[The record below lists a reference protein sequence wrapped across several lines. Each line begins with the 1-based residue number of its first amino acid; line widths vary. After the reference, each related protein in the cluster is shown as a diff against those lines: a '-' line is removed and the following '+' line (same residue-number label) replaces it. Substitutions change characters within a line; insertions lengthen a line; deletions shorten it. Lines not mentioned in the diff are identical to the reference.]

1 MADIL
6 IVDDDRLICDIL
18 VKMMGHFGH
27 ESRFA
32 LTGKEGLEL
41 AKNGRFD
48 IVFLDVKLPDANG
61 LDLIKTIKANPSS
74 PEIIIITG
82 DSSPDGAEMA
92 INSGAWNYLG
102 KPFLRQ
108 ELNLQVSRA
117 LQFRK
122 EKGNVSTPGILKRN
136 GLIGESKEIR
146 FCLEQASVAAYSDT
160 PVLISGE
167 PGTGKTL
174 FAKTIHLN
182 SGQSENNFV
191 IVDCCTVTEAI
202 FEGMLFGHKK
212 EDTPGAGENK
222 TGLIKRADKGTLF
235 LDQISELPLP
245 VQKSLLRV
253 MVNRSFTPTGTKM
266 KEPCNFRVIA
276 STTKDLE
283 ALSEKRK
290 FQKDL
295 LSGLKG
301 ICIHLPPLH
310 RIQRDIIKMALY
322 YLDQHCRTYKIDTKG
337 ISPECLDILTF
348 YKWPGNIAELA
359 GAMDKAVASAKNEP
373 TLYSIH
379 LPSYIRAKTIKKI
392 LMPDSKS
399 KNYPLDDYKRGNFPM
414 LIDVLETTE
423 KEYLNAV
430 LSHTGQNLKDACRIS
445 GISKSRMYS
454 KLKKYMLN

>member
-1 MADIL
+1 
-6 IVDDDRLICDIL
+6 
-18 VKMMGHFGH
+18 MGHLGH

-41 AKNGRFD
+41 AKNGWFD

-136 GLIGESKEIR
+136 GIIGESKEIR
-146 FCLEQASVAAYSDT
+146 SCLEQASTAAYSDT
-160 PVLISGE
+160 SVLISGE
-167 PGTGKTL
+167 PGTGKAL

-182 SGQSENNFV
+182 SGRSEKNFV
-191 IVDCCTVTEAI
+191 VVDCCTVTETI

-212 EDTPGAGENK
+212 GDNPEAGEKK
-222 TGLIKRADKGTLF
+222 TGLIKRSDKGTLF
-235 LDQISELPLP
+235 LNEISELPLP

-253 MVNRSFTPTGTKM
+253 MVNRTFTPSGAKM
-266 KEPCNFRVIA
+266 QETCNFRVIA

-295 LSGLKG
+295 LFRLKG
-301 ICIHLPPLH
+301 IGIHLPPLR
-310 RIQRDIIKMALY
+310 RIQRDIVKMALY
-322 YLDQHCRTYKIDTKG
+322 YLDQHCRTYKTDTKG
-337 ISPECLDILTF
+337 ISPECLDILTA
-348 YKWPGNIAELA
+348 YEWPGNIAELTS
-359 GAMDKAVASAKNEP
+359 AMDKAVASAKNEP

-379 LPSYIRAKTIKKI
+379 LPSHIRATGIKNSFI
-392 LMPDSKS
+392 PDLKS
-399 KNYPLDDYKRGNFPM
+399 KNNPLDDNGQGNFPM
-414 LIDVLETTE
+414 LSQVLETRE

-430 LSHTGQNLKDACRIS
+430 LSHTGQNLKEACRIS
-445 GISKSRMYS
+445 GISKSRMHS

>member
-6 IVDDDRLICDIL
+6 IIDDDRLICDIL

-61 LDLIKTIKANPSS
+61 LDLIKTIKATPSS

-82 DSSPDGAEMA
+82 ESSPDGAEMA
-92 INSGAWNYLG
+92 INSGAWNYLS

-122 EKGNVSTPGILKRN
+122 EKGNISTPGILKRN

-146 FCLEQASVAAYSDT
+146 SCLEQASVAAYSDT

-167 PGTGKTL
+167 PGTGKSL

-182 SGQSENNFV
+182 SGRSEKNFV
-191 IVDCCTVTEAI
+191 VVDCCTVTEAI
-202 FEGMLFGHKK
+202 FEGMLFGHKG
-212 EDTPGAGENK
+212 DNLGAGENK

-235 LDQISELPLP
+235 LKQISELPLS

-253 MVNRSFTPTGTKM
+253 IVNRTFTPTGAKTG
-266 KEPCNFRVIA
+266 EPCNFRVIA
-276 STTKDLE
+276 STTKDLG
-283 ALSEKRK
+283 ALSGKRK

-301 ICIHLPPLH
+301 ICIHLPPLR
-310 RIQRDIIKMALY
+310 RIQGDIIKMALY
-322 YLDQHCRTYKIDTKG
+322 YLGQHCRTYKIDTKG
-337 ISPECLDILTF
+337 ISPECLDILAS

-359 GAMDKAVASAKNEP
+359 EAMDKAVASAKNEP

-379 LPSYIRAKTIKKI
+379 LPSYIRTRGIKKSLI
-392 LMPDSKS
+392 SDSKS
-399 KNYPLDDYKRGNFPM
+399 KNKPDYDRGTFPL
-414 LIDVLETTE
+414 LSQLLETTE
-423 KEYLNAV
+423 REYLSAV
-430 LSHTGQNLKDACRIS
+430 LSYTGQNLKQACDIT
-445 GISKSRMYS
+445 GISRSRMYS

>member
-6 IVDDDRLICDIL
+6 IIDDDRLICDIL

-61 LDLIKTIKANPSS
+61 LDLIKTIKVTPSS

-82 DSSPDGAEMA
+82 ESSPDGAEMA
-92 INSGAWNYLG
+92 INSGAWNYLC

-122 EKGNVSTPGILKRN
+122 EKGNISTPGILKRN
-136 GLIGESKEIR
+136 GLIGESKGIR
-146 FCLEQASVAAYSDT
+146 SCLEQASVAAYSDT

-167 PGTGKTL
+167 PGTGKAL

-182 SGQSENNFV
+182 SGRGEKNFV
-191 IVDCCTVTEAI
+191 VVDCSAVTESI
-202 FEGMLFGHKK
+202 FQGMLFGLKK
-212 EDTPGAGENK
+212 GGKGAGEDK
-222 TGLIKRADKGTLF
+222 TGLIKQADKGTLF
-235 LDQISELPLP
+235 LNEISELPLP
-245 VQKSLLRV
+245 VQRSLLRV
-253 MVNRSFTPTGTKM
+253 MVKRAFIPAGEKTE
-266 KEPCNFRVIA
+266 EPCNFRVIA
-276 STTKDLE
+276 STSKDLE

-290 FQKDL
+290 FQKGL
-295 LSGLKG
+295 LFRLKG
-301 ICIHLPPLH
+301 ICLHLPPLR
-310 RIQRDIIKMALY
+310 RIRGDIIKLALY

-337 ISPECLDILTF
+337 ISPECLDILTA
-348 YKWPGNIAELA
+348 YKWPGNIGEMAN
-359 GAMDKAVASAKNEP
+359 AMDKAVATAKNEP

-399 KNYPLDDYKRGNFPM
+399 KNYPLDDDDRGKFP
-414 LIDVLETTE
+414 LLSQVLENTE
-423 KEYLNAV
+423 KDYLNAV
-430 LSHTGQNLKDACRIS
+430 LSHTGQNLKEACRIS
-445 GISKSRMYS
+445 GISKFRMYS
-454 KLKKYMLN
+454 KLQKYMLN

>member
-6 IVDDDRLICDIL
+6 IIDDDRLICDIL

-32 LTGKEGLEL
+32 LTGKEGLDL
-41 AKNGRFD
+41 AKNGGFD

-61 LDLIKTIKANPSS
+61 LDLIKTIKATPSS

-146 FCLEQASVAAYSDT
+146 SCLGQASVAAYSDT
-160 PVLISGE
+160 SVLISGE
-167 PGTGKTL
+167 PGTGKAL

-182 SGQSENNFV
+182 SSRSDNNFV
-191 IVDCCTVTEAI
+191 VVDCCTVTEAI
-202 FEGMLFGHKK
+202 FEGMLFGRKK
-212 EDTPGAGENK
+212 GDSPESGENK
-222 TGLIKRADKGTLF
+222 TGLLKRADKGTLF
-235 LDQISELPLP
+235 LDQISALPLP

-283 ALSEKRK
+283 VLSEKRK

-301 ICIHLPPLH
+301 ICIGLPPLR
-310 RIQRDIIKMALY
+310 RIREDIIKIALH
-322 YLDQHCRTYKIDTKG
+322 YLDQQCRTYKIDTKG
-337 ISPECLDILTF
+337 ISPECLDILAS

-359 GAMDKAVASAKNEP
+359 DAMDKAVASAKNEP

-399 KNYPLDDYKRGNFPM
+399 KNYPLDADDRRNFPI
-414 LIDVLETTE
+414 LSHVLETTE

-430 LSHTGQNLKDACRIS
+430 LSHTGQNLKEACRIS
-445 GISKSRMYS
+445 GISRSRMYS